1 MTRLGELMSEAYEI
15 ALAANGFYVL
25 HTGFFGRV
33 NSCYKGF
40 MDINSDF

>member
-1 MTRLGELMSEAYEI
+1 MFEAYGV

-25 HTGFFGRV
+25 HTGLFGCV
-33 NSCYKGF
+33 NLCCKGF